1 MSEQKNQQKQPP
13 KRATSGI
20 FAILMAL
27 LLLILGQQGILPLGD
42 TADAPD
48 ALPTATIAAALTDS
62 PTAAPARTEKPTA
75 APKQTAITAPQDIAD
90 YIFAHGTLP
99 DNFLTKSEARQL
111 GWDSSQNYVSD
122 VAPGYS
128 IGGDK
133 FGNYEGLLPDASG
146 RKWYEADA
154 NYTAGPRGAERILYS
169 SDGAGVLHERP
180 LPDVYGNA
188 PVGKNKKSDL
198 FRLMDSAGKRS
209 PFNLGDLTIELEKQ
223 HMIAQ
228 LIRRGSAELG
238 G

>member
-27 LLLILGQQGILPLGD
+27 LLFLLGQQGILPLGD

-48 ALPTATIAAALTDS
+48 SLPTATIAAALMDS
-62 PTAAPARTEKPTA
+62 PTIAPTATPVRTEKPTA

-128 IGGDK
+128 IGGDR

-169 SDGAGVLHERP
+169 SDGL
-180 LPDVYGNA
+180 VYYTNDHYQTFTEMH
-188 PVGKNKKSDL
+188 PSGK
-198 FRLMDSAGKRS
+198 
-209 PFNLGDLTIELEKQ
+209 
-223 HMIAQ
+223 
-228 LIRRGSAELG
+228 
-238 G
+238 

>member
-27 LLLILGQQGILPLGD
+27 LLFLLGQQGILPLGD

-62 PTAAPARTEKPTA
+62 PTSAPTATPVRTEKPTA

-99 DNFLTKSEARQL
+99 DNFLTKNEARQL
-111 GWDSSQNYVSD
+111 GWDSSKNYVSN

-154 NYTAGPRGAERILYS
+154 NYTVGPRGAERILYS
-169 SDGAGVLHERP
+169 SDGL
-180 LPDVYGNA
+180 VYYTNDHSQTFTEMH
-188 PVGKNKKSDL
+188 PSGK
-198 FRLMDSAGKRS
+198 
-209 PFNLGDLTIELEKQ
+209 
-223 HMIAQ
+223 
-228 LIRRGSAELG
+228 
-238 G
+238 

>member
-27 LLLILGQQGILPLGD
+27 LLFLLGQQGILPLGD

-62 PTAAPARTEKPTA
+62 PTSAPTATPVRTEKPTA

-99 DNFLTKSEARQL
+99 DNFLTKNEARQL
-111 GWDSSQNYVSD
+111 GWDSSKNYVSN

-169 SDGAGVLHERP
+169 SDGL
-180 LPDVYGNA
+180 VYYTNDHYQTFTEMH
-188 PVGKNKKSDL
+188 PSGK
-198 FRLMDSAGKRS
+198 
-209 PFNLGDLTIELEKQ
+209 
-223 HMIAQ
+223 
-228 LIRRGSAELG
+228 
-238 G
+238 

>member
-27 LLLILGQQGILPLGD
+27 LLFLLGQQGILPLGD

-62 PTAAPARTEKPTA
+62 PTSAPTATPVRTEKPTA

-169 SDGAGVLHERP
+169 SDGL
-180 LPDVYGNA
+180 VYYT
-188 PVGKNKKSDL
+188 SDHYQT
-198 FRLMDSAGKRS
+198 FTEMHPSGRK
-209 PFNLGDLTIELEKQ
+209 
-223 HMIAQ
+223 
-228 LIRRGSAELG
+228 
-238 G
+238 

>member
-1 MSEQKNQQKQPP
+1 MSEQKNQQ

-62 PTAAPARTEKPTA
+62 PTSAPTAVPARTEKPTDT
-75 APKQTAITAPQDIAD
+75 PKQTAITAPQDIAD

-99 DNFLTKSEARQL
+99 DNFLTKNEARQL
-111 GWDSSQNYVSD
+111 GWDSSKNYVSD

-128 IGGDK
+128 IGGDR

-169 SDGAGVLHERP
+169 SDGL
-180 LPDVYGNA
+180 VYYTSDHYQTFTEMH
-188 PVGKNKKSDL
+188 PSGK
-198 FRLMDSAGKRS
+198 
-209 PFNLGDLTIELEKQ
+209 
-223 HMIAQ
+223 
-228 LIRRGSAELG
+228 
-238 G
+238 

>member
-48 ALPTATIAAALTDS
+48 ALPTAAIAAALTDS
-62 PTAAPARTEKPTA
+62 PTSAPTATPVRTEKPTA

-90 YIFAHGTLP
+90 YIFAHRTLP

-128 IGGDK
+128 IGGDR

-169 SDGAGVLHERP
+169 SDGL
-180 LPDVYGNA
+180 VYYTNDHYQTFTEMH
-188 PVGKNKKSDL
+188 PSGK
-198 FRLMDSAGKRS
+198 
-209 PFNLGDLTIELEKQ
+209 
-223 HMIAQ
+223 
-228 LIRRGSAELG
+228 
-238 G
+238 

>member
-62 PTAAPARTEKPTA
+62 PTSAPTAVPARTEKPTDT
-75 APKQTAITAPQDIAD
+75 PKQTAITAPQDIAD

-99 DNFLTKSEARQL
+99 DNFMTKSEARQL

-169 SDGAGVLHERP
+169 SDGL
-180 LPDVYGNA
+180 VYYTSDHYQTFTEMH
-188 PVGKNKKSDL
+188 PSGK
-198 FRLMDSAGKRS
+198 
-209 PFNLGDLTIELEKQ
+209 
-223 HMIAQ
+223 
-228 LIRRGSAELG
+228 
-238 G
+238 

>member
-1 MSEQKNQQKQPP
+1 MSEQKSQQKQPP

-48 ALPTATIAAALTDS
+48 ALSTATIAAALTDS
-62 PTAAPARTEKPTA
+62 PTSAPTQ
-75 APKQTAITAPQDIAD
+75 APQQTAITAPQDIAD

-169 SDGAGVLHERP
+169 SDGLLYYTNDHYQTFTEMHP
-180 LPDVYGNA
+180 S
-188 PVGKNKKSDL
+188 GK
-198 FRLMDSAGKRS
+198 
-209 PFNLGDLTIELEKQ
+209 
-223 HMIAQ
+223 
-228 LIRRGSAELG
+228 
-238 G
+238 

>member
-27 LLLILGQQGILPLGD
+27 LLFILGQQGILPLGD

-62 PTAAPARTEKPTA
+62 PTSAPTATPVRTEKPTA

-128 IGGDK
+128 IGGDR

-169 SDGAGVLHERP
+169 SDGL
-180 LPDVYGNA
+180 VYYTNDHYQTLTEMH
-188 PVGKNKKSDL
+188 PSGK
-198 FRLMDSAGKRS
+198 
-209 PFNLGDLTIELEKQ
+209 
-223 HMIAQ
+223 
-228 LIRRGSAELG
+228 
-238 G
+238 

>member
-62 PTAAPARTEKPTA
+62 PTSAPTATPVRTEKPTA

-128 IGGDK
+128 IGGDR

-169 SDGAGVLHERP
+169 SDGL
-180 LPDVYGNA
+180 VYYTSDHYQTFTEMH
-188 PVGKNKKSDL
+188 PSGK
-198 FRLMDSAGKRS
+198 
-209 PFNLGDLTIELEKQ
+209 
-223 HMIAQ
+223 
-228 LIRRGSAELG
+228 
-238 G
+238 

>member
-62 PTAAPARTEKPTA
+62 PTSAPTAAPARTEKPTA

-111 GWDSSQNYVSD
+111 GWDSSKNYVSD

-169 SDGAGVLHERP
+169 SDGL
-180 LPDVYGNA
+180 VYYTNDHYQTFTEMH
-188 PVGKNKKSDL
+188 PS
-198 FRLMDSAGKRS
+198 R
-209 PFNLGDLTIELEKQ
+209 E
-223 HMIAQ
+223 
-228 LIRRGSAELG
+228 
-238 G
+238 

>member
-48 ALPTATIAAALTDS
+48 SLPTATIAAALMDS
-62 PTAAPARTEKPTA
+62 PTIAPTATPVRTEKPTA

-128 IGGDK
+128 IGGDR

-169 SDGAGVLHERP
+169 SDGL
-180 LPDVYGNA
+180 VYYT
-188 PVGKNKKSDL
+188 SDHYQT
-198 FRLMDSAGKRS
+198 FTEMHPSR
-209 PFNLGDLTIELEKQ
+209 E
-223 HMIAQ
+223 
-228 LIRRGSAELG
+228 
-238 G
+238 

>member
-62 PTAAPARTEKPTA
+62 PTSAPTQ
-75 APKQTAITAPQDIAD
+75 APQQTAITSPQDIAD

-99 DNFLTKSEARQL
+99 DNFLTKNEARQL

-133 FGNYEGLLPDASG
+133 FGNYEGLAAGCVRAQVVRSG
-146 RKWYEADA
+146 RELHGRAARRRA
-154 NYTAGPRGAERILYS
+154 NPLLVGR
-169 SDGAGVLHERP
+169 AGVLHERP
-180 LPDVYGNA
+180 LPNVHGNA
-188 PVGKNKKSDL
+188 PVGKIKGNKRTTS
-198 FRLMDSAGKRS
+198 FG
-209 PFNLGDLTIELEKQ
+209 
-223 HMIAQ
+223 
-228 LIRRGSAELG
+228 
-238 G
+238 

>member
-27 LLLILGQQGILPLGD
+27 LLLILEQQGILPLGD

-48 ALPTATIAAALTDS
+48 ALPTAAIAAALTDS
-62 PTAAPARTEKPTA
+62 PTSAPTATPVRTEKPTA

-128 IGGDK
+128 IGGDR

-169 SDGAGVLHERP
+169 SDGL
-180 LPDVYGNA
+180 VYYTNDHYQTFTEMH
-188 PVGKNKKSDL
+188 PSGK
-198 FRLMDSAGKRS
+198 
-209 PFNLGDLTIELEKQ
+209 
-223 HMIAQ
+223 
-228 LIRRGSAELG
+228 
-238 G
+238 

>member
-27 LLLILGQQGILPLGD
+27 LLFILGQQGILLQGD

-62 PTAAPARTEKPTA
+62 PTSAPTATPVRTEKPTA

-99 DNFLTKSEARQL
+99 DNFLTKNEARQM
-111 GWDSSQNYVSD
+111 GWDSSKNYVSD

-169 SDGAGVLHERP
+169 SDGL
-180 LPDVYGNA
+180 VYYTNDHYQTFTEMH
-188 PVGKNKKSDL
+188 PSGK
-198 FRLMDSAGKRS
+198 
-209 PFNLGDLTIELEKQ
+209 
-223 HMIAQ
+223 
-228 LIRRGSAELG
+228 
-238 G
+238 

>member
-27 LLLILGQQGILPLGD
+27 LLFLLGQQGILPLGD

-48 ALPTATIAAALTDS
+48 SLPTATIAAALTDS
-62 PTAAPARTEKPTA
+62 PTSVPTA
-75 APKQTAITAPQDIAD
+75 TPTDAPKQTAITAPQDIAD

-111 GWDSSQNYVSD
+111 GWDSSKNYVSD
-122 VAPGYS
+122 VTPGYS

-154 NYTAGPRGAERILYS
+154 NYTVGPRGAERILYS
-169 SDGAGVLHERP
+169 SDGL
-180 LPDVYGNA
+180 VYYTSDHYQTFTEMH
-188 PVGKNKKSDL
+188 PSGK
-198 FRLMDSAGKRS
+198 
-209 PFNLGDLTIELEKQ
+209 
-223 HMIAQ
+223 
-228 LIRRGSAELG
+228 
-238 G
+238 

>member
-1 MSEQKNQQKQPP
+1 MSEQKNQQ

-62 PTAAPARTEKPTA
+62 PTSAPTAVPARPEKPTDT
-75 APKQTAITAPQDIAD
+75 PKQTAITAPQDIAD

-99 DNFLTKSEARQL
+99 DNFLTKNEARQL
-111 GWDSSQNYVSD
+111 GWDSSKNYVSD

-128 IGGDK
+128 IGGDR

-169 SDGAGVLHERP
+169 SDGL
-180 LPDVYGNA
+180 VYYTSDHYQTFTEMH
-188 PVGKNKKSDL
+188 PSGK
-198 FRLMDSAGKRS
+198 
-209 PFNLGDLTIELEKQ
+209 
-223 HMIAQ
+223 
-228 LIRRGSAELG
+228 
-238 G
+238 

>member
-1 MSEQKNQQKQPP
+1 MSEQKKQQKQPP

-62 PTAAPARTEKPTA
+62 PTAVPARTEKPTA

-90 YIFAHGTLP
+90 YIFAHGKLP
-99 DNFLTKSEARQL
+99 DNFLTKNEARQL

-128 IGGDK
+128 IGGDR

-154 NYTAGPRGAERILYS
+154 NYTAGLRGAERILYS
-169 SDGAGVLHERP
+169 SDGL
-180 LPDVYGNA
+180 VYYTNDHYQTFTEMH
-188 PVGKNKKSDL
+188 PSGK
-198 FRLMDSAGKRS
+198 
-209 PFNLGDLTIELEKQ
+209 
-223 HMIAQ
+223 
-228 LIRRGSAELG
+228 
-238 G
+238 

>member
-48 ALPTATIAAALTDS
+48 ALPSAT
-62 PTAAPARTEKPTA
+62 TAAPARTEKPTA

-169 SDGAGVLHERP
+169 SDGL
-180 LPDVYGNA
+180 VYYTSDHYQTFTEMH
-188 PVGKNKKSDL
+188 PSGK
-198 FRLMDSAGKRS
+198 
-209 PFNLGDLTIELEKQ
+209 
-223 HMIAQ
+223 
-228 LIRRGSAELG
+228 
-238 G
+238 

>member
-27 LLLILGQQGILPLGD
+27 LLFLLGQQGILPLGD

-62 PTAAPARTEKPTA
+62 PTSAPTATPVRTEKPTA
-75 APKQTAITAPQDIAD
+75 APKQTVITAPQDIAD

-99 DNFLTKSEARQL
+99 DNFLTKNEARKL
-111 GWDSSQNYVSD
+111 GWDSSKNYVSD

-154 NYTAGPRGAERILYS
+154 NYTVGPRGAERILYS
-169 SDGAGVLHERP
+169 SDGL
-180 LPDVYGNA
+180 VYYTNDHYQTFTEMH
-188 PVGKNKKSDL
+188 PSGK
-198 FRLMDSAGKRS
+198 
-209 PFNLGDLTIELEKQ
+209 
-223 HMIAQ
+223 
-228 LIRRGSAELG
+228 
-238 G
+238 

>member
-1 MSEQKNQQKQPP
+1 MSEQKNQQKQPL

-27 LLLILGQQGILPLGD
+27 LLFLLGRQGILPLGD

-62 PTAAPARTEKPTA
+62 PTSAPTA
-75 APKQTAITAPQDIAD
+75 TPTDAPKQTAITAPQDIAD

-99 DNFLTKSEARQL
+99 DNFLTKNEARQL
-111 GWDSSQNYVSD
+111 GWDSSKNYVSD

-154 NYTAGPRGAERILYS
+154 NYTSGPRGAERILYS
-169 SDGAGVLHERP
+169 SDGL
-180 LPDVYGNA
+180 VYYTNDHYQTFTKMH
-188 PVGKNKKSDL
+188 PSGK
-198 FRLMDSAGKRS
+198 
-209 PFNLGDLTIELEKQ
+209 
-223 HMIAQ
+223 
-228 LIRRGSAELG
+228 
-238 G
+238 

>member
-27 LLLILGQQGILPLGD
+27 LLFLLGQQGILPLGD

-62 PTAAPARTEKPTA
+62 PTSAPTATPVRTEKPTT

-99 DNFLTKSEARQL
+99 DNFLTKNEARQL
-111 GWDSSQNYVSD
+111 GWDSSKNYVSD

-128 IGGDK
+128 IGGDR

-169 SDGAGVLHERP
+169 WDGL
-180 LPDVYGNA
+180 VYYTNDHYQTFTEMH
-188 PVGKNKKSDL
+188 PSGK
-198 FRLMDSAGKRS
+198 
-209 PFNLGDLTIELEKQ
+209 
-223 HMIAQ
+223 
-228 LIRRGSAELG
+228 
-238 G
+238 

>member
-27 LLLILGQQGILPLGD
+27 LLFLLGQQGILPLGD

-62 PTAAPARTEKPTA
+62 PTSAPTATPVRTEKPTA

-154 NYTAGPRGAERILYS
+154 NYTVGPRGAERILYS
-169 SDGAGVLHERP
+169 SDGL
-180 LPDVYGNA
+180 VYYTSDHYQTFTEMH
-188 PVGKNKKSDL
+188 PSGK
-198 FRLMDSAGKRS
+198 
-209 PFNLGDLTIELEKQ
+209 
-223 HMIAQ
+223 
-228 LIRRGSAELG
+228 
-238 G
+238 

>member
-62 PTAAPARTEKPTA
+62 PTSAPTQ
-75 APKQTAITAPQDIAD
+75 APQQTAITAPQDIAD
-90 YIFAHGTLP
+90 YIFAHGT
-99 DNFLTKSEARQL
+99 
-111 GWDSSQNYVSD
+111 
-122 VAPGYS
+122 
-128 IGGDK
+128 
-133 FGNYEGLLPDASG
+133 LPDASG

-169 SDGAGVLHERP
+169 SDGL
-180 LPDVYGNA
+180 VYYTSDHYQTFTEMH
-188 PVGKNKKSDL
+188 PSGK
-198 FRLMDSAGKRS
+198 
-209 PFNLGDLTIELEKQ
+209 
-223 HMIAQ
+223 
-228 LIRRGSAELG
+228 
-238 G
+238 

>member
-62 PTAAPARTEKPTA
+62 PTSAPTQ
-75 APKQTAITAPQDIAD
+75 APQQTAITAPQDIAD
-90 YIFAHGTLP
+90 YIFAHGKLP

-154 NYTAGPRGAERILYS
+154 NYTAGPRAQSES
-169 SDGAGVLHERP
+169 STRRTGWCTTRATTTRRLRKCTRRE
-180 LPDVYGNA
+180 
-188 PVGKNKKSDL
+188 NK
-198 FRLMDSAGKRS
+198 R
-209 PFNLGDLTIELEKQ
+209 E
-223 HMIAQ
+223 
-228 LIRRGSAELG
+228 
-238 G
+238 

>member
-27 LLLILGQQGILPLGD
+27 LLFILGQQGFLPLGD

-62 PTAAPARTEKPTA
+62 PTSAPTATPVRTEKPTA

-99 DNFLTKSEARQL
+99 DNFLTKNEARQL
-111 GWDSSQNYVSD
+111 GWDSSKNYVSD

-169 SDGAGVLHERP
+169 SDGL
-180 LPDVYGNA
+180 VYYTNDHYQTFMEMH
-188 PVGKNKKSDL
+188 PSGK
-198 FRLMDSAGKRS
+198 
-209 PFNLGDLTIELEKQ
+209 
-223 HMIAQ
+223 
-228 LIRRGSAELG
+228 
-238 G
+238 

>member
-27 LLLILGQQGILPLGD
+27 LLFILGQQGILPLGD

-62 PTAAPARTEKPTA
+62 PTSAPTATPVRTEKPTA

-99 DNFLTKSEARQL
+99 DNFLTKNEARQL
-111 GWDSSQNYVSD
+111 GWDSSKNYVSD

-154 NYTAGPRGAERILYS
+154 NYTVGPRGAERILYS
-169 SDGAGVLHERP
+169 SDGL
-180 LPDVYGNA
+180 VYYTNDHYQTFTEMH
-188 PVGKNKKSDL
+188 PSGK
-198 FRLMDSAGKRS
+198 
-209 PFNLGDLTIELEKQ
+209 
-223 HMIAQ
+223 
-228 LIRRGSAELG
+228 
-238 G
+238 

>member
-62 PTAAPARTEKPTA
+62 PTSAPTATPVRIEKPTA

-111 GWDSSQNYVSD
+111 GWDSSKNYVSD

-169 SDGAGVLHERP
+169 SDGL
-180 LPDVYGNA
+180 VYYTNDHYQTFTEMH
-188 PVGKNKKSDL
+188 PSGK
-198 FRLMDSAGKRS
+198 
-209 PFNLGDLTIELEKQ
+209 
-223 HMIAQ
+223 
-228 LIRRGSAELG
+228 
-238 G
+238 

>member
-48 ALPTATIAAALTDS
+48 ALPTATIAASLTDS
-62 PTAAPARTEKPTA
+62 PTIAPARTEKPTA
-75 APKQTAITAPQDIAD
+75 APKQPAITAPQDIAD

-99 DNFLTKSEARQL
+99 DNFLTTSEARQL

-146 RKWYEADA
+146 RKWHEADA

-169 SDGAGVLHERP
+169 SDGL
-180 LPDVYGNA
+180 VYYTNDHYQTFTEMH
-188 PVGKNKKSDL
+188 PS
-198 FRLMDSAGKRS
+198 
-209 PFNLGDLTIELEKQ
+209 
-223 HMIAQ
+223 
-228 LIRRGSAELG
+228 
-238 G
+238 

>member
-13 KRATSGI
+13 KRATSSI

-62 PTAAPARTEKPTA
+62 PTSAPTATPVRTEKPTA

-128 IGGDK
+128 IGGDR

-154 NYTAGPRGAERILYS
+154 NYTAGPRGAERVLYS
-169 SDGAGVLHERP
+169 SDGL
-180 LPDVYGNA
+180 VYYTNDHYQTFTEMH
-188 PVGKNKKSDL
+188 PSGK
-198 FRLMDSAGKRS
+198 
-209 PFNLGDLTIELEKQ
+209 
-223 HMIAQ
+223 
-228 LIRRGSAELG
+228 
-238 G
+238 

>member
-62 PTAAPARTEKPTA
+62 PTSTPTATPVRTEKPTA

-90 YIFAHGTLP
+90 YIFAHVTLP
-99 DNFLTKSEARQL
+99 DNFLTKNEARQL

-128 IGGDK
+128 IGGDR

-169 SDGAGVLHERP
+169 SDGL
-180 LPDVYGNA
+180 VYYTNDHYQTFTEMH
-188 PVGKNKKSDL
+188 PSGK
-198 FRLMDSAGKRS
+198 
-209 PFNLGDLTIELEKQ
+209 
-223 HMIAQ
+223 
-228 LIRRGSAELG
+228 
-238 G
+238 

>member
-27 LLLILGQQGILPLGD
+27 LLLILGQQGILPLGN
-42 TADAPD
+42 TADAPDAPD

-62 PTAAPARTEKPTA
+62 PTAAPTQ
-75 APKQTAITAPQDIAD
+75 APQQTAITAPQDIAD

-133 FGNYEGLLPDASG
+133 FGNYEGLLPDTSG

-169 SDGAGVLHERP
+169 SDGL
-180 LPDVYGNA
+180 VYYTSDHYQTFTEMH
-188 PVGKNKKSDL
+188 PSGK
-198 FRLMDSAGKRS
+198 
-209 PFNLGDLTIELEKQ
+209 
-223 HMIAQ
+223 
-228 LIRRGSAELG
+228 
-238 G
+238 